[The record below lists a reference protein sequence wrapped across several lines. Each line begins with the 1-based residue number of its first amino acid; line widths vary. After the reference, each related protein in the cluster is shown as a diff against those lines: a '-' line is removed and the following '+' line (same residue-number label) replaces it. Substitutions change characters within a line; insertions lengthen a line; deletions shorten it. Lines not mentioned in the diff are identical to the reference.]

1 MKKFINIAITLILI
15 FSFVGC
21 NQYTRDNTSGSITEI
36 NLDEA
41 LTIAKEE
48 SETILLFTLST
59 CKDCKKMKEVLTPY
73 LENHSVEINE
83 VILDKE
89 GTSDE
94 EVQNNRRKI
103 NTVFE
108 DFNSVPSMYYLKDG
122 EIIDE
127 IFEITEEEQLEEWV
141 VKNKLDKK

>member
-89 GTSDE
+89 GTADE

>member
-36 NLDEA
+36 NLDES

-89 GTSDE
+89 GTADE

>member
-141 VKNKLDKK
+141 VMNKLDKK

>member
-127 IFEITEEEQLEEWV
+127 IQTT
-141 VKNKLDKK
+141 

>member
-48 SETILLFTLST
+48 SETILLFTLSK

>member
-1 MKKFINIAITLILI
+1 MKKFINIALTLILI

>member
-36 NLDEA
+36 NLDES

>member
-1 MKKFINIAITLILI
+1 MI

-36 NLDEA
+36 NLDES

>member
-1 MKKFINIAITLILI
+1 MKKFINVAITLILI

>member
-108 DFNSVPSMYYLKDG
+108 NFNSVPSMYYLKDG

>member
-1 MKKFINIAITLILI
+1 MKKFIKIAITLILI

>member
-59 CKDCKKMKEVLTPY
+59 CKDCKKMKEVLTPN

-89 GTSDE
+89 GPADE

>member
-127 IFEITEEEQLEEWV
+127 IFAITEEAQLEEWV

>member
-127 IFEITEEEQLEEWV
+127 IFEITEEDQLEECV

>member
-89 GTSDE
+89 GTADE

-127 IFEITEEEQLEEWV
+127 IFEITEEEQLEEWG

>member
-15 FSFVGC
+15 FSLVGC

>member
-1 MKKFINIAITLILI
+1 
-15 FSFVGC
+15 
-21 NQYTRDNTSGSITEI
+21 
-36 NLDEA
+36 
-41 LTIAKEE
+41 
-48 SETILLFTLST
+48 
-59 CKDCKKMKEVLTPY
+59 MKEVLTPY

>member
-89 GTSDE
+89 GTADE

-127 IFEITEEEQLEEWV
+127 TFEITEEEQLEEWV

>member
-89 GTSDE
+89 GTADE

-103 NTVFE
+103 NPVFE

>member
-73 LENHSVEINE
+73 LENHSLEINE

>member
-89 GTSDE
+89 GTADE

-103 NTVFE
+103 NSF
-108 DFNSVPSMYYLKDG
+108 S
-122 EIIDE
+122 
-127 IFEITEEEQLEEWV
+127 
-141 VKNKLDKK
+141 

>member
-89 GTSDE
+89 GISDE

>member
-73 LENHSVEINE
+73 LENHSLEINE

-89 GTSDE
+89 GTADE